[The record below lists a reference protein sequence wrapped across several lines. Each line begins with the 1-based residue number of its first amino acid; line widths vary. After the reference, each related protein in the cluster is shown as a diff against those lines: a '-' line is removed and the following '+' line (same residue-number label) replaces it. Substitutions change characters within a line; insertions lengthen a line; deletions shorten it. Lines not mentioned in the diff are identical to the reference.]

1 MLGRKRKRHTDATR
15 PDLPITPMLD
25 MSFQLMAFFILTFR
39 PAPTEAQLP
48 LALPPAEGGPA
59 AVAPPP
65 AELNLPDEDDLTVQV
80 YAGPNG
86 VVGRVVV
93 VRTTGE
99 ENLADTSALF
109 QYLKDAAAKRPGKP
123 PKLKLEVA
131 PDLNYGFAIKVIDEA
146 RRAGIISV
154 SPTMIGAK
162 KG

>member
-1 MLGRKRKRHTDATR
+1 MLGRRRKRHTDQTR

-65 AELNLPDEDDLTVQV
+65 ADLNLPDEDDLTVQV
-80 YAGPNG
+80 YDGPG
-86 VVGRVVV
+86 GLVGRIVVA
-93 VRTTGE
+93 RATGE
-99 ENLADTSALF
+99 ENVADTSALF
-109 QYLKDAAAKRPGKP
+109 QYLKAAVAKRPAKP

-131 PDLNYGFAIKVIDEA
+131 PDLNYQFVVKIIDEA
-146 RRAGIISV
+146 KRAGVNSV